1 MDDKPSKYNDTVA
14 GALDRIQA
22 AIYLLV
28 AVFLIIMALMTF
40 LLVGRD
46 MIQIIME
53 PVSVGLIS
61 TALDDLLIV
70 LIITALIQTVMVYIK
85 KHQLDPRLILSV
97 GLTAMIRRI
106 LVFGAEKIA
115 WEQVALT
122 GLLILVL
129 IIGIFLIGN
138 NGIKDKQ

>member
-1 MDDKPSKYNDTVA
+1 MDNGPSKYNDTIA
-14 GALDRIQA
+14 GALDRIQS

-40 LLVGRD
+40 FLVGRD
-46 MIQIIME
+46 IIQIVMQ
-53 PVSVGLIS
+53 PVSVELIS

-70 LIITALIQTVMVYIK
+70 LIIAALIQTVLVYVK
-85 KHQLDPRLILSV
+85 RHQLDPRLILSV

-129 IIGIFLIGN
+129 IIGIFLIGDK
-138 NGIKDKQ
+138 GAKDKQ